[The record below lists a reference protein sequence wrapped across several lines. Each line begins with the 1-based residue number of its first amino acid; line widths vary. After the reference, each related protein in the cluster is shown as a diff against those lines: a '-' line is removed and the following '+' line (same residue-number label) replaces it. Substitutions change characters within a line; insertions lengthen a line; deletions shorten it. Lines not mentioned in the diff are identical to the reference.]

1 MTLKFEGKVSLVTG
15 GGSGIG
21 RATALAFARE
31 GAKVIV
37 ADVSEQGGKE
47 TVQMI
52 EQAGGDAI
60 FIRTDVSDGTEVMEM
75 VNKAIEVYSRIDCAI
90 NNAGVEGMLVN
101 ISDYPEEMWNR
112 VIGVNL
118 TGVWLCMKYE
128 IPQMLKQGGGV
139 IINMASIFGL
149 VGLANAS
156 AYIASKHG
164 VVGLTKAAALEY
176 SAKGI
181 RVNAVC
187 PGFIE
192 TPMLMERSLKAGE
205 NPEVYQQIVSVSPI
219 GRLGKPEEIAETV
232 LWLCSDGASFVT
244 GHSMVADG
252 GYGIQ

>member
-60 FIRTDVSDGTEVMEM
+60 FIKTDVSDGTEVMEM
-75 VNKAIEVYSRIDCAI
+75 VNKAIEVYSRIDCAV

-205 NPEVYQQIVSVSPI
+205 NPEVYQQIVSVHPI

>member
-1 MTLKFEGKVSLVTG
+1 
-15 GGSGIG
+15 
-21 RATALAFARE
+21 ALAFARE

-60 FIRTDVSDGTEVMEM
+60 FIKTDVSDGTEVMEM
-75 VNKAIEVYSRIDCAI
+75 VNKAIEVYSRIDCAV

>member
-1 MTLKFEGKVSLVTG
+1 MKFEGKVSLVTG

-60 FIRTDVSDGTEVMEM
+60 FIKTDVSDGTEVMEM
-75 VNKAIEVYSRIDCAI
+75 VNKAIEVYSRIDCAV

>member
-60 FIRTDVSDGTEVMEM
+60 FIKTDVSDGTEVMEM

-139 IINMASIFGL
+139 IINTASIFGL

>member
-60 FIRTDVSDGTEVMEM
+60 FIRTDVSDRIEVMEM
-75 VNKAIEVYSRIDCAI
+75 VNKAIEVYSRIDCAV

-139 IINMASIFGL
+139 IINMASVFGM

-164 VVGLTKAAALEY
+164 VVGLTKAAAIEY

-205 NPEVYQQIVSVSPI
+205 NPEVYQQIASLHPI

>member
-60 FIRTDVSDGTEVMEM
+60 FIKTDVSDGTEVMEM
-75 VNKAIEVYSRIDCAI
+75 VNKAIEVYSRIDCAV

>member
-60 FIRTDVSDGTEVMEM
+60 FIKTDVSDGTEVMEM